1 MTLYSLFINLYS
13 IVDDICTIKNG
24 DGGQFTVIIE
34 NHYVYNLFIFFI
46 ENQH

>member
-1 MTLYSLFINLYS
+1 MTLYSLFIKLYS
-13 IVDDICTIKNG
+13 IVVNICTIKNV
-24 DGGQFTVIIE
+24 DGAQFTVIIE